1 MTTRT
6 QTSSGLGNI
15 RPPSTSREAARRSLD
30 SGHDDF
36 SSTRGREP
44 ARRRRQLSLPLAQR
58 HPRPA
63 DDKDVRYAAEREMLK
78 LHAERERDVVHSTGR
93 GGLGNMSRS
102 RSRGPWS
109 PLASP
114 SPSRNNSS
122 TTAVHPQVH
131 SSGRGGAGNIA
142 PGPAPAYE
150 RGRTGAIEGIHSTG
164 RGGLANLTSAPI
176 PPQDAPLHVPGTYE
190 STGRG
195 GVGNMSRS
203 RERGSGEK
211 GGIAGL
217 WNRMHPHPH
226 GHAPAP
232 APPPHGQ
239 PETILEG

>member
-1 MTTRT
+1 MV
-6 QTSSGLGNI
+6 GALA
-15 RPPSTSREAARRSLD
+15 RPRARRRPLRP
-30 SGHDDF
+30 
-36 SSTRGREP
+36 RGLP
-44 ARRRRQLSLPLAQR
+44 ALHRQRRRRQLPLPLAQR

-93 GGLGNMSRS
+93 SSLGNMSRS

-122 TTAVHPQVH
+122 TAAVHPQVH
-131 SSGRGGAGNIA
+131 SSGRGGVGNIA

-150 RGRTGAIEGIHSTG
+150 RGRTGAVEGIHSTG

-176 PPQDAPLHVPGTYE
+176 LRRTRLSMCRVCE

-203 RERGSGEK
+203 RERGSVERGSLERERASGEGSRERGEKGEK

-217 WNRMHPHPH
+217 WNRMHPH
-226 GHAPAP
+226 GHAPT
-232 APPPHGQ
+232 PPPHGQ